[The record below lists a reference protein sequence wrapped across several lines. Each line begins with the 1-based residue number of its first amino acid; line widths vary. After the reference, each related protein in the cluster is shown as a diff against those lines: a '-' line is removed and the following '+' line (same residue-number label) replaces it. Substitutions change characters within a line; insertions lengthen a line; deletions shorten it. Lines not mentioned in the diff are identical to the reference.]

1 VARKILLAC
10 GVLSSLL
17 YVSRDLA
24 AWLSYPGYDF
34 VNQVISELSAIGV
47 PSRGIDVAMGRAYVA
62 LLVLFGAGIWVSAG
76 ERRALRVTGALLA
89 ASAIYGWFWPPM
101 HMRGQPTG
109 LTDTLHIVWTA
120 AWLVMTL
127 AAMGFAAAVLGR
139 RFQYYTVAT
148 VAVMLLFGALTG
160 MQGARLAANLPTPFI
175 GIYERL
181 NIGAFL
187 LWVVVLSIDLWPGR
201 FNQRVVLE
209 GILPPGDAE
218 RA

>member
-1 VARKILLAC
+1 VARQILLAC
-10 GVLSSLL
+10 GILSSLL
-17 YVSRDLA
+17 YIGRDLA

-34 VNQVISELSAIGV
+34 PNQVISELSAIGL
-47 PSRGIDVAMGRAYVA
+47 PSRGIDIAMGRSYAA
-62 LLVLFGAGIWVSAG
+62 LLVLFAAGIWLSAG
-76 ERRALRVTGALLA
+76 QRRALRVTGVLLA

-127 AAMGFAAAVLGR
+127 AAMGFAASVLGR
-139 RFQYYTVAT
+139 RFQYYTAAT
-148 VAVMLLFGALTG
+148 VAVMVLFGTLTG
-160 MQGARLAANLPTPFI
+160 MQGGRLAAGLPTPFV
-175 GIYERL
+175 GVYERI

-187 LWVVVLSIDLWPGR
+187 LWVVVLAIYLWPAPKD
-201 FNQRVVLE
+201 L
-209 GILPPGDAE
+209 E

>member
-1 VARKILLAC
+1 MARQILLAC
-10 GVLSSLL
+10 GILSSLL
-17 YVSRDLA
+17 YIGRDLA

-34 VNQVISELSAIGV
+34 PNQVISELSAIGL
-47 PSRGIDVAMGRAYVA
+47 PSRGIDIAMGRSYAA
-62 LLVLFGAGIWVSAG
+62 LLVLFAAGIWLSAG
-76 ERRALRVTGALLA
+76 QRRALRVTGVLLA

-127 AAMGFAAAVLGR
+127 AAMGFAASVLGR
-139 RFQYYTVAT
+139 RFQYYTAAT
-148 VAVMLLFGALTG
+148 VAVMVLFGTLTG
-160 MQGARLAANLPTPFI
+160 MQGGRLAAGLPTPFV
-175 GIYERL
+175 GVYERI

-187 LWVVVLSIDLWPGR
+187 LWVVVLAIYLWPAPKD
-201 FNQRVVLE
+201 L
-209 GILPPGDAE
+209 E